1 MLKSMTGFA
10 ARDFGLGDCAGSIQ
24 LKSYNSRY
32 LDLAIFLPS
41 SLTALEPRIKQ
52 LLSERITRGK
62 VEFSLRLRKTA
73 GSSSV
78 EPDLEAARALYGTLL
93 RLGKE
98 LGIEEQPSLSMIA
111 SFEGVI
117 GREAEMDSGEFW
129 SGIEADFE
137 EVMREFAASRQ
148 KEGQAAEA
156 DIFAELERF
165 AAGLETVR
173 AQAGAIEENIL
184 RQLISRFEEILPR
197 GYDEQRML
205 QEVAVQLVRASI
217 SEEIARLDAH
227 MAAFRQMA
235 DQAAPAKRMDFLC
248 QEMNRETNTIGSKN
262 ILVPVAHAVVEMKDA
277 LENIREQLRNV
288 E

>member
-10 ARDFGLGDCAGSIQ
+10 ARDFGQGQYAGSIQ

-41 SLTALEPRIKQ
+41 ALSSLEPRVKQ
-52 LLSERITRGK
+52 MLSEKITRGK

-73 GSSSV
+73 GSSSI
-78 EPDLEAARALYGTLL
+78 EPDLEAARALHGTLL
-93 RLGKE
+93 RLGRE
-98 LGIEEQPSLSMIA
+98 LGIEEQPSLSLIA

-117 GREAEMDSGEFW
+117 GREVEIDSSEFW
-129 SGIEADFE
+129 SGIEADFQ
-137 EVMREFAASRQ
+137 EVLREFEASRQ

-165 AAGLETVR
+165 AAGLNAIR
-173 AQAGAIEENIL
+173 DQAGTIDENIT
-184 RQLISRFEEILPR
+184 RQLVSRFEEILPK

-227 MAAFRQMA
+227 IAAFRQMSG
-235 DQAAPAKRMDFLC
+235 QPAPAKRMDFLC